1 MIDAVFERANK
12 IRLLVLD
19 VDGVLTDGSLY
30 ISDSGEEFKAFNTLD
45 GHGMRMLKETGVEI
59 AIISGRTS
67 RSVRQRAQDLEVGF
81 LYEGV
86 TDKLAVLRELLRE
99 RAIDSEASS
108 FMGDDLPDL
117 PCLCHAGFAVS
128 VPAAPALVR
137 ENAHYV
143 TKQQGGRGAVREV
156 CELIMQAQGTLEEQF
171 ARFLRV

>member
-1 MIDAVFERANK
+1 MTEAVSERAK
-12 IRLLVLD
+12 RTRLLVLD

-30 ISDSGEEFKAFNTLD
+30 ICDSGEEFKAFNTLD

-67 RSVRQRAQDLEVGF
+67 RAVTQRARDLELGF
-81 LYEGV
+81 LYQGV
-86 TDKLAVLRELLRE
+86 SDKLGVFRGLLRE
-99 RAIDSEASS
+99 RAIDPQASA

-117 PCLCHAGFAVS
+117 PCMRHAGFALS
-128 VPAAPALVR
+128 VPAAPRLIR